1 MTAMS
6 SAVSAASDVEG
17 ESLSERCERLREE
30 WAAAEWQRMSED
42 YHSSAGVDA
51 VTGALGPLYFAKVTI
66 ESTPIV
72 GMIDPG
78 LSATIIS
85 FDLFRK
91 VGGGSSHSQQCT
103 GSATCH
109 VKGLQSESNSQLN
122 LTFRWEDK
130 TVTTPVYIRSD
141 QAAKG
146 EHCLLGTN
154 IVMPLGLMVPSEGV
168 EARGGQ
174 SASLPVAPPTVTTTN
189 SARVC
194 LVGVQRVPSRC
205 ATVVTAKLQEPVTEG
220 PSVLFEPDKKW
231 TGGGGERYG
240 MKIHLSS
247 LIVRVK

>member
-91 VGGGSSHSQQCT
+91 VGGG
-103 GSATCH
+103 GGG
-109 VKGLQSESNSQLN
+109 K
-122 LTFRWEDK
+122 LTFPAVHWK
-130 TVTTPVYIRSD
+130 CHMS
-141 QAAKG
+141 
-146 EHCLLGTN
+146 C
-154 IVMPLGLMVPSEGV
+154 
-168 EARGGQ
+168 
-174 SASLPVAPPTVTTTN
+174 
-189 SARVC
+189 
-194 LVGVQRVPSRC
+194 
-205 ATVVTAKLQEPVTEG
+205 
-220 PSVLFEPDKKW
+220 
-231 TGGGGERYG
+231 
-240 MKIHLSS
+240 
-247 LIVRVK
+247 